1 MSIIMQ
7 LLSAALAALCYV
19 FYSMRYFQMLQLN
32 HARIFVLVLFNT
44 LMYNKLITFCWEE
57 FIKKGRVS
65 VLCSCFLS

>member
-32 HARIFVLVLFNT
+32 GYSGTKLSKWTAGNGFYVTIISCGIVLAA
-44 LMYNKLITFCWEE
+44 IIES
-57 FIKKGRVS
+57 GRAHV
-65 VLCSCFLS
+65 